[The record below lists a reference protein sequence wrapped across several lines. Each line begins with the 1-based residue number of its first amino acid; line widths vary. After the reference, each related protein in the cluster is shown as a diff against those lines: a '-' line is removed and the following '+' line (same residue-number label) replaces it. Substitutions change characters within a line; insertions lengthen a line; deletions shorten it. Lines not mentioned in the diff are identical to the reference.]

1 MTGIHQTFALFALGA
16 NAVAAAWGSVCW
28 SRGIVS
34 TPFWWL
40 LRIAQVSVVVQVI
53 FGLVLLAQGH
63 RPPDDLHYIY
73 AITPL
78 IVALVAEFLRAG
90 ASQAELSVVD
100 DPEALPRRERIL
112 LARRIVL
119 REMGI
124 LTVGLLLVVTLLLRA
139 ARIF

>member
-1 MTGIHQTFALFALGA
+1 MTQLHETFALFALGA
-16 NAVAAAWGSVCW
+16 NVLAAAWGSVCW

-40 LRIAQVSVVVQVI
+40 LRIAQLSVVVQVI

-63 RPPDDLHYIY
+63 HVPDDLHYIY
-73 AITPL
+73 AVTPL

-90 ASQAELSVVD
+90 ASQHELSLVD
-100 DPEALPRRERIL
+100 DPEGLPRRERIL

>member
-1 MTGIHQTFALFALGA
+1 MTDLHATFALVALGL
-16 NAVAAAWGSVCW
+16 NVVAAAWGSYCW
-28 SRGIVS
+28 SNGIPS
-34 TPFWWL
+34 SFFWYL
-40 LRIAQVSVVVQVI
+40 LRAAQISVVVQVI
-53 FGLVLLAQGH
+53 FGLIVLAQGH
-63 RPPDDLHYIY
+63 SPPDNLHYIY
-73 AITPL
+73 AVTPL
-78 IVALVAEFLRAG
+78 IVAVVCEFLRAG
-90 ASQAELSVVD
+90 ASQSELELVD